1 MMGGFANRQTDPG
14 YNKKIGTVKADGSF
28 SLQLPAKVVTGKNG
42 IVNNRWL
49 SCGYFGDKG
58 KIDYSNT
65 KYRGYGWVHSVSEIN
80 DKLIGR
86 LYHGDSLLSS

>member
-1 MMGGFANRQTDPG
+1 MEDYIISKSNTKKFDNWSYGEADIMMGGFTNRQTDPG

-28 SLQLPAKVVTGKNG
+28 NLQLPAKVVTGKNG

-65 KYRGYGWVHSVSEIN
+65 IQGLR
-80 DKLIGR
+80 
-86 LYHGDSLLSS
+86 